1 MKSATIGLAA
11 FLAVGSGPCF
21 ADDFVAAEQH
31 AGSKLEFRLKPS
43 FANATLSIAGPK
55 NFHASTF
62 SKSGAAAI
70 DLTQFGRLDDG
81 TYNYQLTASGS
92 ETVAVKMQLDNGRDK
107 PPAATQPVGVSM
119 SGTFHVRGGPDCET
133 RHYETAAK
141 RPIERLGDVT

>member
-11 FLAVGSGPCF
+11 FLAVGSSACL

-43 FANATLSIAGPK
+43 FANATLSVVGPN

-70 DLTQFGRLDDG
+70 DLSQFGRLDDG
-81 TYNYQLTASGS
+81 TYNYQLTASGG

-107 PPAATQPVGVSM
+107 PPAARQPVGVAM
-119 SGTFHVRGGPDCET
+119 SGTFHVKGGQIVKPDT
-133 RHYETAAK
+133 TKPQRK
-141 RPIERLGDVT
+141 DR